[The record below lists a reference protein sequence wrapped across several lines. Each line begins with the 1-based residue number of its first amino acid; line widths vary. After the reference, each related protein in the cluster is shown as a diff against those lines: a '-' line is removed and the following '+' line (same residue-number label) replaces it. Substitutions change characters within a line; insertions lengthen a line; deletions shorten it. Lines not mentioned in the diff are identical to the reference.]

1 MYTRRR
7 VIKGVPISSGIV
19 LGQARVI
26 EPGKVEIVAK
36 RVPAAR
42 IKSEIVALEQAVQHT
57 IDDLNALRD
66 SAVKQISGRVAMIFD
81 AQLLIAGDYEFL
93 KTVKAEIAGQ
103 HQNAGFIYQSL
114 VNKFTAKLKKSS
126 DSYLRQMSIDI
137 EAVASRVLS
146 HLAGHEESDTNF
158 APFTILVGK
167 TFTPN
172 DIVSYRKRKA
182 IGFLVSEGGSDSHM
196 ALIARSLMVPVVLAD
211 DIWQQ
216 IPNNCRLILDGLSG
230 QVIVHPSDEDWAE
243 SQKRKKRLGPATIT
257 RIKRLPR
264 IPPVTRDGREV
275 VVAANLTL
283 PGPVDDILAARSIP
297 IGLYRTEFLY
307 LAQGKFPDE
316 ETQYSHYRQVAEK
329 FAHTSV
335 VLRTFDLGYDKSL
348 SDSKWPR
355 EDNPALG
362 WRGIR
367 AMLDMSQL
375 FRTQIRAILR
385 ASEHGNLKILL
396 PMISQVAELERARKL
411 IAQVKFRLRKEGVDF
426 DRNIEIGIMIEV
438 PAAAMIADRL
448 AAGVDFMS
456 IGTNDLTQ
464 YTLAADRTNRKVAEL
479 YSPYHP
485 SVLQLIE
492 MTVTACLKSKRPV
505 SICGEM
511 AGDVLAL
518 PLFIGMGINML
529 SMSPARIFDLCR
541 ATRKIDSRLAQH
553 LVATILAS
561 GSAGEVISKLENYRT
576 AVDRRKQ

>member
-7 VIKGVPISSGIV
+7 VIKGVSISSGIV
-19 LGQARVI
+19 LGQARVVMPGAI
-26 EPGKVEIVAK
+26 EVVAR
-36 RVPAAR
+36 RVPASRVKA
-42 IKSEIVALEQAVQHT
+42 EVAALEQAIEQT
-57 IDDLNALRD
+57 IDDLRSLRD
-66 SAVKQISGRVAMIFD
+66 STIKQISGRVAKIFD

-103 HQNAGFIYQSL
+103 HHNASFIYQSL
-114 VNKFTAKLKKSS
+114 INQTTAKLKKSS
-126 DSYLRQMSIDI
+126 DTYLRQMAIDI

-146 HLAGHEESDTNF
+146 HLAGHEESDTKF
-158 APFTILVGK
+158 APQTILVGK
-167 TFTPN
+167 TFSPN

-216 IPNNCRLILDGLSG
+216 TPNNCRLILDGISG
-230 QVIVHPSDEDWAE
+230 QVIVHPSDEDWDE
-243 SQKRKKRLGPATIT
+243 FQKRKKRLGPTTIT

-264 IPPVTRDGREV
+264 IPPVTRDDCEV

-283 PGPVDDILAARSIP
+283 PGPADDILAARGIP

-307 LAQGKFPDE
+307 LAHGRFPDE
-316 ETQYSHYRQVAEK
+316 KTQYSYYRQVAEK
-329 FAHTSV
+329 FAHASV
-335 VLRTFDLGYDKSL
+335 VLRTFDLGYDKSM
-348 SDSKWPR
+348 SNSKWPR

-375 FRTQIRAILR
+375 FKTQIRAILR
-385 ASEHGNLKILL
+385 ASVHGNLKILL
-396 PMISQVAELERARKL
+396 PMISQVAELEKARKL
-411 IAQVKFRLRKEGVDF
+411 IAQVKFQLRKEGVDF
-426 DRNIEIGIMIEV
+426 DRNIEIGIMVEV

-464 YTLAADRTNRKVAEL
+464 YTLAADRTNRKVADL

-485 SVLQLIE
+485 SVLQLIG
-492 MTVTACLKSKRPV
+492 MTVTACLKAKRSV

-518 PLFIGMGINML
+518 PLFIGMGVNML

-541 ATRKIDSRLAQH
+541 ATEKIDSRLAQH
-553 LVATILAS
+553 LVATILTS
-561 GSAGEVISKLENYRT
+561 GSAGEVISKLENYRI